1 MKEKSYINN
10 EQIDCYPLKSAIC
23 GVLLLLMVRF
33 YDNDSGVTMV
43 ADALDDMVEEAKLNG
58 KIWPS

>member
-1 MKEKSYINN
+1 
-10 EQIDCYPLKSAIC
+10 
-23 GVLLLLMVRF
+23 MVRF